1 VIAYPW
7 LDELN
12 TQQRAA
18 VTAPAGPVLVLAG
31 PGSGKTRVLTYRI
44 AYLLSALGYSPW
56 QLMAVTFTNR
66 AAGEMRERL
75 ARMLGQEA
83 ARALTVGT
91 FHATCARI
99 LRREASTAGLSA
111 DFIIYDADDQ
121 LSLMKQTLAE
131 LNLDEKR
138 YTPQAML
145 NAVSRA
151 KNDLILPESYP
162 IHTAYDRTVQRVYA
176 RYQETLRANRGLDF
190 DDLLLEVVRL
200 FDRQPEV
207 LEQYRQR
214 YRYVLVDEFQDT
226 NIAQYVILRQLT
238 QDHRNLYV
246 VADEDQA
253 IYSWRGADYRNIQ
266 RLREDYPELRQVLLD
281 VNYRSTQS
289 ILDAAQAVIALNRHR
304 TPKALVTRKGPGT
317 APVIHAAYSES
328 DEALFVATEILRL
341 LARYRPNDLAVMYRT
356 NAQSRILEETFIH
369 AGIPYRLVGGTRFY
383 GRREIK
389 DVLAYLRLTLNPD
402 DDVSFLRV
410 VNVPPRGIG
419 KQTVA
424 LLQSSAAQ
432 AGSLYRA
439 GLNLLTQ
446 NNRAARS
453 LEPFLRLLEQ
463 WRALAA
469 QGALLALLDQ
479 ILLDTGYEAYVRD
492 GTEEGEARWENV
504 LELRNVVAEANA
516 LPLEEFLTEVALVA
530 DVDQMETERSQA
542 VTLLTLHSAKGLEF
556 PVVFIVGAEEGYL
569 PHSRSQ
575 EDEEQVAEERRLF
588 YVGMTR
594 AMDLLY
600 ITYAMGRRIYG
611 EFEAREPSRFLEALQ
626 KKPPARERVGATEAV
641 AKTGARRPE
650 SEAGPKAG
658 RWSDAGWKAAGTQP
672 STQFRAG
679 QQVRH
684 PRFGVGQVLESRL
697 ERGQEVITVLFEG
710 ERSPRMLLVGVAP
723 LEKA

>member
-1 VIAYPW
+1 MAYPW
-7 LDELN
+7 LDDLN

-44 AYLLSALGYSPW
+44 AYLLTAQGYSPW

-75 ARMLGQEA
+75 GRMLGQEA

-99 LRREASTAGLSA
+99 LRREAQAAHLSA
-111 DFIIYDADDQ
+111 DFIIYDTDDQ
-121 LSLMKQTLAE
+121 LSLMKQVIAD

-138 YTPQAML
+138 YVPQAL
-145 NAVSRA
+145 LSAISRA
-151 KNDLILPESYP
+151 KNDLILPERYP
-162 IHTAYDRTVQRVYA
+162 IHSYYDEVVRRVYS
-176 RYQETLRANRGLDF
+176 RYQEALRANRGLDF
-190 DDLLLEVVRL
+190 DDLLLEAVRL
-200 FDRQPEV
+200 FDHNPEL
-207 LEQYRQR
+207 LELYRQR
-214 YRYVLVDEFQDT
+214 YQYVLVDEFQDT
-226 NIAQYVILRQLT
+226 NIAQYVLLRQLT
-238 QDHRNLYV
+238 ATHRNLYV

-289 ILDAAQAVIALNRHR
+289 ILDAAQAVIALNRNR
-304 TPKALVTRKGPGT
+304 TPKALVTRKGQGT
-317 APVIHAAYSES
+317 APVIHAARNED
-328 DEALFVATEILRL
+328 DEAAFVTAEVLRL
-341 LARYRPNDLAVMYRT
+341 LRHYPPNAIAVMYRT
-356 NAQSRILEETFIH
+356 NAQSRTLEEAFIH

-419 KQTVA
+419 KQTLAQVQA
-424 LLQSSAAQ
+424 LGLQT
-432 AGSLYRA
+432 GSLYRA
-439 GLNLLTQ
+439 ALSLVEQ
-446 NNRAARS
+446 NARAARV
-453 LEPFLRLLEQ
+453 LERFLLLLDE
-463 WRALAA
+463 WRSLAA
-469 QGALLALLDQ
+469 GGSLRVLLDR
-479 ILLDTGYEAYVRD
+479 ILLDTGYEAYLRD
-492 GTEEGEARWENV
+492 GTEEGEGRWENV
-504 LELRNVVAEANA
+504 LELRNVVAEADA
-516 LPLEEFLTEVALVA
+516 MPLEEFLTEVALVA

-542 VTLLTLHSAKGLEF
+542 VTLLTLHSAKGLEY

-569 PHSRSQ
+569 PHVRSQ

-594 AMDLLY
+594 AMELLY
-600 ITYAMGRRIYG
+600 ITYAQIRRIYG
-611 EFEAREPSRFLEALQ
+611 DFQLREPSRFLEALE
-626 KKPPARERVGATEAV
+626 KKKPARERAERMAAPTA
-641 AKTGARRPE
+641 
-650 SEAGPKAG
+650 S
-658 RWSDAGWKAAGTQP
+658 WSNAGWNAAETQKP
-672 STQFRAG
+672 TQFRAG

-684 PRFGVGQVLESRL
+684 ERFGLGQVLEARL
-697 ERGQEVITVLFEG
+697 ERGQEIVTVLFEG
-710 ERSPRMLLVGVAP
+710 ERTPRMLLVGVAP
-723 LEKA
+723 LKKV

>member
-1 VIAYPW
+1 MIAYPW

-18 VTAPAGPVLVLAG
+18 VTAPVGPVLVLAG

-99 LRREASTAGLSA
+99 LRREALAAGLSP

-121 LSLMKQTLAE
+121 LSLMKQTLAD

-162 IHTAYDRTVQRVYA
+162 IHTAYDRMVQRVYA

-200 FDRQPEV
+200 FDLHPEV
-207 LEQYRQR
+207 LAQYRQR

-317 APVIHAAYSES
+317 APVIHAAYSEG
-328 DEALFVATEILRL
+328 DEAVFVATEILRL
-341 LARYRPNDLAVMYRT
+341 LARYRPNDIAVMYRT
-356 NAQSRILEETFIH
+356 NAQSRVLEETFIH

-424 LLQSSAAQ
+424 LLQGLAAQ

-439 GLNLLTQ
+439 GLDLLTQ
-446 NNRAARS
+446 NSRAARS

-469 QGALLALLDQ
+469 QGSLLALLDQ

-556 PVVFIVGAEEGYL
+556 PVVFIVGVEEGYL

-611 EFEAREPSRFLEALQ
+611 EFEARDPSRFLEALQ
-626 KKPPARERVGATEAV
+626 KKKPARER
-641 AKTGARRPE
+641 
-650 SEAGPKAG
+650 AGQMETKASPKASH
-658 RWSDAGWKAAGTQP
+658 WSDAGWNAAGAQQP
-672 STQFRAG
+672 TQFRAG

-684 PRFGVGQVLESRL
+684 ARFGLGQVLESRL

-723 LEKA
+723 LEKV